1 MAEVDFGDSEL
12 FEQLG
17 ESMPTATHIRFTE
30 DGEEGSGLK
39 GRLGECEET
48 IRSLIE
54 ENILVCEKLAGVR

>member
-17 ESMPTATHIRFTE
+17 EIMPTATHIRFTE
-30 DGEEGSGLK
+30 DGEEGSELK

-48 IRSLIE
+48 IRRLIE

>member
-17 ESMPTATHIRFTE
+17 ESMPTATHIRFMEEEE
-30 DGEEGSGLK
+30 DGEEGSELK

-54 ENILVCEKLAGVR
+54 ENILVCV